1 MQALVKLHLLVKIG
15 TTFEDLIVF
24 ARLADTALLHSKID
38 ELLGLVAS
46 EKVLANEIIVY

>member
-1 MQALVKLHLLVKIG
+1 MQALVKLHLLIQIG

-24 ARLADTALLHSKID
+24 ARFANAALLHSKID

-46 EKVLANEIIVY
+46 EKVLAYEIIVD